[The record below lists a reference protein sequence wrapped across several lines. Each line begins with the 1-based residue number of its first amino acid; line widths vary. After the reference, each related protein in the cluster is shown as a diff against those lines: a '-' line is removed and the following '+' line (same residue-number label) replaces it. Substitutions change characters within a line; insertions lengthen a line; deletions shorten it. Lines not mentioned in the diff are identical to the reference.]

1 MLATSQ
7 QNEVRDLFRR
17 VAREVWIVTAAH
29 AGRRGGCTV
38 TWLSAASIDASSPT
52 VLVGLAPN
60 HFTAELVEAS
70 GLFAAHLLR
79 EDQRELAWHFAA
91 SSGHAV
97 DKLEP
102 LEQAHRLEAPLS
114 ALETSPG
121 GGAACVPLLR
131 DCLARVICRV
141 YDRKATGDRAYFWA
155 DVIGVLAL
163 GEGRP
168 LTDQALFAGLD
179 DTRRRRLI
187 EQLQAD
193 VAWQQP
199 RQAEWR
205 AGLSPLA
212 GGRSAQLDV

>member
-7 QNEVRDLFRR
+7 QNAVRDLFRR
-17 VAREVWIVTAAH
+17 VAREVWIVTVAH
-29 AGRRGGCTV
+29 AGRRGGSTV
-38 TWLSAASIDASSPT
+38 TWLSAASIDASLPT

-60 HFTAELVEAS
+60 HFTAELVEGS

-91 SSGHAV
+91 SSGRAQ

-102 LEQAHRLEAPLS
+102 LEKSGQLEPTSSAP
-114 ALETSPG
+114 EESPG
-121 GGAACVPLLR
+121 GGAPGAPLLR

-141 YDRKATGDRAYFWA
+141 YDRKATGDRTYFWA
-155 DVIGVLAL
+155 DVIGVREL

-179 DTRRRRLI
+179 DARRRRLI

-205 AGLSPLA
+205 AGRIVE
-212 GGRSAQLDV
+212 RSEPKLGPE